1 MKDYLTTYEAAK
13 LAQVSP
19 NKLWSLMR
27 SGDVPGPNV
36 LSGRAFW
43 SRHEIEKLAR
53 RLKAD
58 AKAAEKAAVA

>member
-13 LAQVSP
+13 LAQMSP

-27 SGDVPGPNV
+27 SGDVPGPDV

-43 SRHEIEKLAR
+43 SRREIEKLLAR
-53 RLKAD
+53 RLKAE
-58 AKAAEKAAVA
+58 AKAAA